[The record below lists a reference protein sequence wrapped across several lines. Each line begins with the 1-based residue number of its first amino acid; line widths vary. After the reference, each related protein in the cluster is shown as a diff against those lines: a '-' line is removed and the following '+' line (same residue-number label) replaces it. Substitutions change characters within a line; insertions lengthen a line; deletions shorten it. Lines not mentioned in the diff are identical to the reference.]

1 MKKVLL
7 AMFVTSVMVSCNS
20 SSNSEETA
28 EKDAMTEATAY
39 NFDLAKTTLTWTAFK
54 TPDKV
59 GVPGSFDE
67 ISLSGNGFTINTKS
81 VNTNNEPRDAKLVE
95 FFFDNLSDSLITGS
109 YGAAADGHLPV
120 TLKMNGVEKT
130 FDFAIA
136 ENDTATIVTG
146 SIDILS
152 DFSGNAALEA
162 ISEACKE
169 LHMNKTWSDV
179 SLQVVEMK

>member
-20 SSNSEETA
+20 STNTEET
-28 EKDAMTEATAY
+28 EETTEATAY
-39 NFDLAKTTLTWTAFK
+39 NFNLAKSTLTWTAFK

-67 ISLSGNGFTINTKS
+67 ISLSGNEFTINAKS

-95 FFFDNLSDSLITGS
+95 FFFNNLSDSLITGS
-109 YGAAADGHLPV
+109 YGVAADGLIPV

-146 SIDILS
+146 SIDILT

-162 ISEACKE
+162 IGEACKE

>member
-1 MKKVLL
+1 MKNVLL
-7 AMFVTSVMVSCNS
+7 AILIAMVFTACKNS
-20 SSNSEETA
+20 ASSEAEEA
-28 EKDAMTEATAY
+28 SDVSEATAY

-67 ISLSGNGFTINTKS
+67 ISLKGNTFVINTKS
-81 VNTNNEPRDAKLVE
+81 VNTGNELRDGKLVE

-109 YGAAADGHLPV
+109 YGAASGSVIPV

-130 FDFAIA
+130 FDFSIA
-136 ENDTATIVTG
+136 ESDTATVITG
-146 SIDILS
+146 TIDILS
-152 DFSGNAALEA
+152 DFSGNAALEG

-169 LHMNKTWSDV
+169 LHLNKTWSDV
-179 SLQVVEMK
+179 SLKVVEMK

>member
-7 AMFVTSVMVSCNS
+7 AMLVTSVMVSCNS
-20 SSNSEETA
+20 SANTEET
-28 EKDAMTEATAY
+28 EETEMNEATAY

-67 ISLSGNGFTINTKS
+67 ISLQGNAFTINAKS
-81 VNTNNEPRDAKLVE
+81 VNTNNEPRDAKLVT

-109 YGAAADGHLPV
+109 YGAAADGRIPV

-162 ISEACKE
+162 VSEACKE
-169 LHMNKTWSDV
+169 LHLNKTWSDV